1 MKNNL
6 KKIFLIIITFLLFK
20 NIVFANEFSFNAEN
34 LDIIDNG
41 NIIEAKDGT
50 ANKKSGQIKIDAKKF
65 QYNKNLGIL
74 IAYDGD
80 TYLIEKDIK
89 IKADKFIYD
98 ENTSILNAIGNV
110 QIKDLNKD
118 IKVNS
123 EKIIYDDINQLIKST
138 TSSTVHDNL
147 GNIITTSSF
156 VYTLNDSLIK
166 INKAKVVGA
175 DRDVLLIEKAYINL
189 LTKRLI
195 GKDIS
200 VEFSSTNSESQNQP
214 RLKGNAISSNANENI
229 IKKGVFTMCKK
240 TDDCPPWQ
248 FSAKEIKHDKK
259 KKVIYYKDAWLKI
272 YDTPVFYF
280 PKFFHPDPTVKRQSG
295 FLMPA
300 FQDSTN
306 HGTSLQL
313 PYYHVISDNKDFTL
327 KPRLYSNQKILMQT
341 EYRQINKNS
350 NHIIDFSAVNEKNE
364 STKSHLFLDTYK
376 RLNFSN
382 FDESELNIRIEQVTN
397 DTYLKTHKLKSP
409 IIKSYE
415 SLKSKVGIEAYSE
428 NLSLNVDFEVYENL
442 AKDKSDRYEYIL
454 PNYSLIKQFEPEEVL
469 NGNISLNSSGYV
481 KNYNTNITEKIIIN
495 DLIYSSYPEF
505 TNNGFKNNYNYVI
518 KNVNSESKN
527 SSAYKDDLD
536 HRLATT
542 IEYNSSYPLKKMTN
556 NYNNILK
563 PKISLRYSPNNSKN
577 MRNENRRI
585 DTNNVF
591 SLNRIGANDGVEG
604 GASITYGMEFFKTN
618 TLDREI
624 FTAKIANIF
633 KPKYDKKLPTSSSLG
648 EKTSDIFGSIG
659 YSPNEIWSISYDFAE
674 ENNFSDTSYE
684 ILKTQMKINNLVTS
698 FEYLNENNT
707 SEKESFLSNE
717 TSYQLNKKNSL
728 GFETRKNKKTKLTEF
743 YNLVYQ
749 YSNDC
754 LVASIEY
761 NRDYYSDRDLKPNEN
776 IFLKLT
782 IIPFGQTSSPNL
794 KQ

>member
-6 KKIFLIIITFLLFK
+6 KKTFLIIFIFLLFK
-20 NIVFANEFSFNAEN
+20 NIVFANEFTFNAEN
-34 LDIIDNG
+34 IDITDNG

-50 ANKKSGQIKIDAKKF
+50 ANKKNGQIKIEAKKF
-65 QYNKNLGIL
+65 QYNKNLAIL
-74 IAYDGD
+74 NAYDGD
-80 TYLIEKDIK
+80 TYLIEKNIK
-89 IKADKFIYD
+89 IKADRFIYD

-110 QIKDLNKD
+110 QIKDQNKN
-118 IKVNS
+118 IKINS
-123 EKIIYDDINQLIKST
+123 KNIIYDDINQSIKST

-147 GNIITTSSF
+147 GNIITTSNF
-156 VYTLNDSLIK
+156 IYTLNDGLVK
-166 INKAKVVGA
+166 INKAKVVGV
-175 DRDVLLIEKAYINL
+175 DKDVLLVEKAYINL
-189 LTKRLI
+189 LTKKLI
-195 GKDIS
+195 GKDVSI
-200 VEFSSTNSESQNQP
+200 EFSSTNQNSQNQP
-214 RLKGNAISSNANENI
+214 RLKGNAISSNADESV

-240 TDDCPPWQ
+240 TDNCPPWQ

-259 KKVIYYKDAWLKI
+259 KKVIYYQDAWLKL

-313 PYYHVISDNKDFTL
+313 PYYHVLSDNKDFTL
-327 KPRLYSNQKILMQT
+327 KPRFYSNEKILIQT
-341 EYRQINKNS
+341 EYRQVNKSS
-350 NHIIDFSAVNEKNE
+350 NHLLDFSVVNEKNK
-364 STKSHLFLDTYK
+364 STKSHLFLNTYK
-376 RLNFSN
+376 KLNFSN
-382 FDESELNIRIEQVTN
+382 FDESELSLKIEQVTN

-409 IIKSYE
+409 IIKNYD
-415 SLKSKVGIEAYSE
+415 SLKSKVGIEAYRD

-442 AKDKSDRYEYIL
+442 GKNKSDRYEYIL
-454 PNYSLIKQFEPEEVL
+454 PNYTLIRQFEPEEVL
-469 NGNISLNSSGYV
+469 NGNLSLNSSGFI
-481 KNYNTNITEKIIIN
+481 KNYNTNITEKIVIN
-495 DLIYSSYPEF
+495 DFIYSSYPEF
-505 TNNGFKNNYNYVI
+505 TKNGFKNNYNYII

-527 SSAYKDDLD
+527 SKTYKDELD
-536 HRLATT
+536 HTMATT
-542 IEYNSSYPLKKMTN
+542 IEYNSSYPLKKIVN

-585 DTNNVF
+585 DTNNIF
-591 SLNRIGANDGVEG
+591 SLNRIGVNDGVEG
-604 GASITYGMEFFKTN
+604 GASLTYGIEFLKTN
-618 TLDREI
+618 IQEREI
-624 FTAKIANIF
+624 FTAKIANVF
-633 KPKYDKKLPTSSSLG
+633 KPEYDKKLPTSTSLG

-659 YSPNEIWSISYDFAE
+659 FSPNEIWSIGYDFAE

-684 ILKTQMKINNLVTS
+684 ILKTQIKINNLVTS

-707 SEKESFLSNE
+707 TEKESFLSNK
-717 TSYQLNKKNSL
+717 SFYQLDEANNI

-749 YSNDC
+749 YRNDC

-761 NRDYYSDRDLKPNEN
+761 NKDYYSDRDLKPSEN

-794 KQ
+794 K